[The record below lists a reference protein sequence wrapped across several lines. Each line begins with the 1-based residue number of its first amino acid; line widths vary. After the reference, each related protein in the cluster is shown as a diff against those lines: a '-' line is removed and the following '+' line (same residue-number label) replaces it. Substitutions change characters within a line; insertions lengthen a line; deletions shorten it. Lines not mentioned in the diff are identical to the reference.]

1 MNKILIIISSLLISV
16 QTYTYACD
24 YISFPYP
31 SCVSAKDKFDEVE
44 YKKCLEVEK
53 EVGDLRTAKNYMWH
67 FYYFSEQGYE
77 IRDNTADEEDI
88 RLMIWKL
95 DRNRCGE
102 W

>member
-31 SCVSAKDKFDEVE
+31 SCVSAKDKFDETE

-67 FYYFSEQGYE
+67 FYYLSEQKYE
-77 IRDNTADEEDI
+77 ILDNTADEEDL
-88 RLMIWKL
+88 RLMVWKL
-95 DRNRCGE
+95 DRNRCNE
-102 W
+102 

>member
-16 QTYTYACD
+16 PTYTYACD

-31 SCVSAKDKFDEVE
+31 SCVSAKDKFDEAE

-67 FYYFSEQGYE
+67 FYYLSEQKYE
-77 IRDNTADEEDI
+77 ILDNTADEEDL
-88 RLMIWKL
+88 RFMVWKL

>member
-16 QTYTYACD
+16 QTHTYACD

-31 SCVSAKDKFDEVE
+31 SCVSAKDKFDEAE

-67 FYYFSEQGYE
+67 FYYLSEQKYE
-77 IRDNTADEEDI
+77 ILDNTADEEDL
-88 RLMIWKL
+88 RLMVWKL
-95 DRNRCGE
+95 DQNRCGE
-102 W
+102 

>member
-1 MNKILIIISSLLISV
+1 MKKILILISILLISV

-31 SCVSAKDKFDEVE
+31 SCLSAKDKFDETE

-67 FYYFSEQGYE
+67 FYYPSEQKYE
-77 IRDNTADEEDI
+77 IWDNISAEEDL
-88 RLMIWKL
+88 RFMVWKL

>member
-31 SCVSAKDKFDEVE
+31 SCFSAKDKFDEAE

-67 FYYFSEQGYE
+67 FYYLSEQKYE
-77 IRDNTADEEDI
+77 ILDNTADEEDL
-88 RLMIWKL
+88 RLMVWKL
-95 DRNRCGE
+95 DRNRCNE
-102 W
+102 

>member
-1 MNKILIIISSLLISV
+1 MNKILIIISSFLISV

-31 SCVSAKDKFDEVE
+31 SCVSAKDKFDEAE

-67 FYYFSEQGYE
+67 FFYTSEQKNKISNNASTE
-77 IRDNTADEEDI
+77 KDL
-88 RLMIWKL
+88 RLMVWKL
-95 DRNRCGE
+95 DHNRCNE
-102 W
+102 

>member
-1 MNKILIIISSLLISV
+1 MNKFLIIISSLLISV

-31 SCVSAKDKFDEVE
+31 SCVSAKDKFDEAE

-67 FYYFSEQGYE
+67 FYYLSEQKYE
-77 IRDNTADEEDI
+77 ILDNTADEKNL
-88 RLMIWKL
+88 RLMVWQL
-95 DRNRCGE
+95 DRNRCNE
-102 W
+102 

>member
-31 SCVSAKDKFDEVE
+31 SCVSAKDKFDEAE

-53 EVGDLRTAKNYMWH
+53 EVGDLSTAKNYMWH
-67 FYYFSEQGYE
+67 FFYPSEQKYE
-77 IRDNTADEEDI
+77 IWDNTSAEDDLK
-88 RLMIWKL
+88 LMVWKL
-95 DRNRCGE
+95 DHNRCNE
-102 W
+102 